1 MLKIIFDFLLA
12 LFGIILFAPIFL
24 VIIFLIKLD
33 SKGSVFFM
41 QSRVGLNGKVFKIIK
56 FRTMNVNQNSNS
68 TITLKDDPRITRIGK
83 YLRKSKIDEIP
94 ELFNILIGDMSFVGP
109 RPDVPGYA
117 DLLKGENRNIL
128 KLRPGITSHAS
139 LKYANEEFLLT
150 QVDDPISYN
159 NTTIYPDKVRMNL
172 KYYNNHNIW
181 LDIKIIFAT
190 LFRLNY

>member
-1 MLKIIFDFLLA
+1 MVKIIFDFLLA

-83 YLRKSKIDEIP
+83 YLRKSKVDEIP

-159 NTTIYPDKVRMNL
+159 NTTLYPDKL
-172 KYYNNHNIW
+172 KKHLIV
-181 LDIKIIFAT
+181 IG
-190 LFRLNY
+190 